1 MEDDRRPDPD
11 ALLRRVQ
18 AEEARRSR
26 ATLKIFLG
34 YAPGVGKTYSMLESA
49 RRLVAA
55 GVDVAAACVETHGR
69 DETAALLDGLDVLPR
84 QTVVYR
90 GTRLLEMDLDRALAR
105 RPRVLLVDE
114 LAHTNAPGCRH
125 PKRWQDV
132 VELLDAGIE
141 VHTTLNIQ
149 HVESLN
155 DVVSQITGVR
165 VRETVPDSILDRA
178 DEIEIIDLPAEELLE
193 RLEAGKVYVPDAAR
207 AALESFFR
215 RGNLLAL
222 RELAL
227 RRTAERVDADVSA
240 WRREHDI
247 QVPWPAG
254 ERLLVCVGPSP
265 SSARLLRGA
274 CRMAA
279 GLRAPWIAAWVDA
292 GDAFPQTPEDRER
305 LKAHLRLAESL
316 GAQVVRLAGPH
327 VADELLRYAREQN
340 VTRLVVGKPTHP
352 RWRDVLKGSLVSDLV
367 RGSGAIEVHFI
378 PGDDTPA
385 APVAR
390 RPQPRRALDT
400 RGMLFGAACV
410 TAATGLGVLTRSVGS
425 QADVVALYLL
435 VIMLVAYRH
444 DRASSLVAA
453 ALSVAS
459 YDFFFVPPFYTFS
472 VENLRHLL
480 TFATMFGVGLVISS
494 LTGRLRRQEQAAR
507 HREKRTAS
515 LYALTREVA
524 AATDAEQAA
533 VVIAR
538 HAAPVFGGKA
548 VVLLPDATGELQ
560 AQGAFPGGV
569 TLDEAELAVAR
580 WAFEHGRQAGPGT
593 DTLAGAS
600 VQSVPLQSGPRI
612 EGVLAVRAATGDLL
626 GPEHR
631 GFLEAFV
638 RQSTLPLE
646 RLKLAEEARAAAVRA
661 HTEEIRS
668 SLLSAVSHDL
678 RTPLATITGAGTTL
692 RDDRGRLDAAQR
704 ADLLDTICGEAERL
718 ERLVGNILDVVR
730 LETGDLRLRR
740 DWLPMEEVIGSALAR
755 LAGLP
760 GAAEVQ
766 VDLPEGLPLVAL
778 DPVLFEHV
786 FVNLL
791 ENALAYAGP
800 ASGISV
806 AAREVEG
813 ALEVE
818 VADRGA
824 GLPEGDEARV
834 FEKFYRGPG
843 ARSGGAGLGL
853 AICRGVVEAHGGTI
867 TALNRPGGGACFCI
881 RLPLDEGRPRGHLP
895 SEIGSPPDEE
905 ASS

>member
-1 MEDDRRPDPD
+1 MNDDRRPDPD

-18 AEEARRSR
+18 AEEARRAR

-34 YAPGVGKTYSMLESA
+34 YAPGVGKTFTMLESA
-49 RRLVAA
+49 QRLVAT
-55 GVDVAAACVETHGR
+55 GVDLAAACVETHGR
-69 DETAALLDGLDVLPR
+69 AETEALLQGLDVLPR
-84 QTVVYR
+84 QTLVYR
-90 GTRLLEMDLDRALAR
+90 GAHLLELDLDRALAR
-105 RPRVLLVDE
+105 HPRVLLVDE
-114 LAHTNAPGCRH
+114 LAHTNAPGSRH

-132 VELLDAGIE
+132 IELLDAGID

-155 DVVSQITGVR
+155 DVVAQITGVR
-165 VRETVPDSILDRA
+165 VRETVPDSILARA
-178 DEIEIIDLPAEELLE
+178 DEIEIIDLPPEELLL
-193 RLEAGKVYVPDAAR
+193 RLQAGKVYVPDAAR
-207 AALESFFR
+207 AAVQNFFR

-227 RRTAERVDADVSA
+227 RRTAERVDLDVSA

-265 SSARLLRGA
+265 SSAHLLRGA

-279 GLRAPWIAAWVDA
+279 GLRAPWVAAWVDA
-292 GDAFPQTPEDRER
+292 GDAYPMTPLDRER

-316 GAQVVRLAGPH
+316 GAQVVRLSGAR
-327 VADELLRYAREQN
+327 VADEVLRYAREQN
-340 VTRLVVGKPTHP
+340 VTRLVVGKPTHS
-352 RWRDVLKGSLVSDLV
+352 RWRDLLKGSLVTDLV

-378 PGDDTPA
+378 PGDASPSSS
-385 APVAR
+385 VAR
-390 RPQPRRALDT
+390 AQQARRALDT
-400 RGMLFGAACV
+400 RGMLFGAAWV
-410 TAATGLGVLTRSVGS
+410 AAATGLGALTRSVGA

-435 VIMLVAYRH
+435 AIMLVAYRH

-453 ALSVAS
+453 ALSVGS

-472 VENLRHLL
+472 VENLRHVL

-524 AATDAEQAA
+524 AATDAGQAA
-533 VVIAR
+533 AVIAR
-538 HAAPVFGGKA
+538 HAAPVFGGRA
-548 VVLLPDATGELQ
+548 AVLLPDASGDLQ
-560 AQGAFPGGV
+560 EAGAFPMGGG
-569 TLDEAELAVAR
+569 LDDAEVAVAR
-580 WAFEHGRQAGPGT
+580 WAFEHGRPAGPGT
-593 DTLAGAS
+593 DTLAGAP
-600 VQSVPLQSGPRI
+600 VQCIPLQGGPRV
-612 EGVLAVRAATGDLL
+612 EGVLTVRAASGDLL

-646 RLKLAEEARAAAVRA
+646 RLRLAEEARAAAVRA

-692 RDDRGRLDAAQR
+692 RDDAGRLDPAQR
-704 ADLLDTICGEAERL
+704 AELLATICDEAERL

-730 LETGDLRLRR
+730 LETGDVRLRR
-740 DWLPMEEVIGSALAR
+740 DWLPLEEVIGSALALLTGR
-755 LAGLP
+755 P
-760 GAAEVQ
+760 GAAEIR

-778 DPVLFEHV
+778 DPVLFEHA

-791 ENALAYAGP
+791 ENALAYAGA

-806 AAREVEG
+806 AAREVGG
-813 ALEVE
+813 ALAIE
-818 VADRGA
+818 VADG
-824 GLPEGDEARV
+824 GPGVPPGDEARV

-843 ARSGGAGLGL
+843 ARAGGAGLGL

-867 TALNRPGGGACFCI
+867 TASNRPGGGACFLI
-881 RLPLDEGRPRGHLP
+881 RLPLDEARPRAH
-895 SEIGSPPDEE
+895 PPREGEPTVDEE
-905 ASS
+905 LRP